1 MQDRDYYF
9 SFRQKYEP
17 ENLKLVI
24 VAESPPASGL
34 YFYDPL
40 GKISEPLFAALMR
53 QIACSPSSKEEGLA
67 ELRRKGWLL
76 VDATYE
82 QVDKSKRR
90 DETIVR
96 DYPLLCED
104 LTRLSPDKAVPL
116 VLVKANVC
124 SLLGP
129 RLQADGFK
137 VVNQGR
143 DVYFPSHGNQSKFHQ
158 QFSALIR
165 SGHAA

>member
-1 MQDRDYYF
+1 MPDRDYYF

-67 ELRRKGWLL
+67 ELRRKGWLF

-82 QVDKSKRR
+82 QVDTSKSIRA
-90 DETIVR
+90 
-96 DYPLLCED
+96 
-104 LTRLSPDKAVPL
+104 KA
-116 VLVKANVC
+116 
-124 SLLGP
+124 G
-129 RLQADGFK
+129 
-137 VVNQGR
+137 
-143 DVYFPSHGNQSKFHQ
+143 
-158 QFSALIR
+158 
-165 SGHAA
+165 